1 MASILFHL
9 LVFVVSGRRPIPT
22 LVSSSAGPNAHD
34 IRAASGG
41 MQAIHF
47 SVPPARPLPVPAIP
61 VPVDFDIEP
70 LDLDPEPDFDL
81 AAVLGDPGLPGPPG
95 LEGDG
100 AGNGGT
106 GTEGGPVYVEPK
118 ARLLTMP
125 PTHKNLRKLTIW
137 VFVDESGRVVA
148 DSIPSGS
155 ADQGSETQPADPQA
169 SRAVALC
176 PGIAQ
181 RPARGGLGR
190 AILLLERW
198 ETRPGSE
205 PARLSPPPANF
216 MTMQRAAKRILWV
229 DDEIDLLRPHLL
241 FLQQRVLPRRRHH
254 QPATT
259 PSPCSA
265 TTPTT

>member
-106 GTEGGPVYVEPK
+106 GTEGGSVYVEPK
-118 ARLLTMP
+118 ARGLTMP
-125 PTHKNLRKLTIW
+125 PNHKNLRQLTIW

-148 DSIPSGS
+148 DSIRL
-155 ADQGSETQPADPQA
+155 DPPTKDRKLNREILKRAARWRFVPA
-169 SRAVALC
+169 SRNGQPVAAWTSYAVV
-176 PGIAQ
+176 GKGGNQ
-181 RPARGGLGR
+181 AR
-190 AILLLERW
+190 
-198 ETRPGSE
+198 
-205 PARLSPPPANF
+205 
-216 MTMQRAAKRILWV
+216 
-229 DDEIDLLRPHLL
+229 
-241 FLQQRVLPRRRHH
+241 
-254 QPATT
+254 
-259 PSPCSA
+259 
-265 TTPTT
+265 

>member
-118 ARLLTMP
+118 ARGLTMP

-137 VFVDESGRVVA
+137 VFVNESGRVVA
-148 DSIPSGS
+148 DSIRL
-155 ADQGSETQPADPQA
+155 DPPTKDRKLNREILKRAARWRFVPA
-169 SRAVALC
+169 SRNGRPVAAWTSYTV
-176 PGIAQ
+176 GKRGNQ
-181 RPARGGLGR
+181 AR
-190 AILLLERW
+190 
-198 ETRPGSE
+198 
-205 PARLSPPPANF
+205 
-216 MTMQRAAKRILWV
+216 
-229 DDEIDLLRPHLL
+229 
-241 FLQQRVLPRRRHH
+241 
-254 QPATT
+254 
-259 PSPCSA
+259 
-265 TTPTT
+265 